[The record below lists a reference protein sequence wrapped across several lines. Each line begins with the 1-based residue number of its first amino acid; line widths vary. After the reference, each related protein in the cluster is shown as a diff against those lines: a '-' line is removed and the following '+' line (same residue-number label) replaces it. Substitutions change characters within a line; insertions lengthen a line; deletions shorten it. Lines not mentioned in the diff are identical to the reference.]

1 MHIRMR
7 FITVRVM
14 TSMTGPGNG
23 FLSLRTG
30 RMSHS
35 ARLCLSLTTL
45 SGWPFRLRIP
55 FTAAA
60 RRIRHTR

>member
-1 MHIRMR
+1 MHIRTR
-7 FITVRVM
+7 FIAVPVM

-23 FLSLRTG
+23 FFNLRTG

-35 ARLCLSLTTL
+35 ARLYLSLTTL
-45 SGWPFRLRIP
+45 SGWPFSLRIP